1 MKQSQLPVKAGKTPF
16 TLWRNQPMK
25 MLKKLLAVVLTGA
38 MALTLLTAC
47 GSNAVNDKSIAD
59 ALNDMAKGSLAT
71 YTFKSRTDEQAMAK
85 AIAALPEKDW
95 NITGDGNNKFSGP
108 VMKILGLNE
117 GGKNETSR
125 FVWCGAVIADEIGTA
140 GQAYNVMD
148 KILSQKAA
156 NADKLTDKKPANIRH
171 IGTALGTL
179 TIHGKQTRVRFIVVT
194 ADAEDPQH
202 PGKA

>member
-1 MKQSQLPVKAGKTPF
+1 MKQSLLYVKAGKTPF

-47 GSNAVNDKSIAD
+47 GGNAVNDKNIAD

-85 AIAALPEKDW
+85 AIAALSESDRH
-95 NITGDGNNKFSGP
+95 ITGGKASEK
-108 VMKILGLNE
+108 VMKILKLDE
-117 GGKNETSR
+117 GGANEESR
-125 FVWCGAVIADEIGTA
+125 FVWWGAVFADEIGTA

-156 NADKLTDKKPANIRH
+156 NADKLTGKKPGDIRY
-171 IGTALGTL
+171 IGTALSTTTYFG
-179 TIHGKQTRVRFIVVT
+179 GKQKTVRIIVVT
-194 ADAEDPQH
+194 AEAEPVD
-202 PGKA
+202 KK